1 MNKLRPIILA
11 LVVAMAGLL
20 AKEIE
25 HSEENVKSLWAILE
39 KDDWHEHLT
48 MQLPLA
54 KEGEDHAI

>member
-1 MNKLRPIILA
+1 M
-11 LVVAMAGLL
+11 AMAGLL

-25 HSEENVKSLWAILE
+25 HSDENVKSLWAILE